1 MEEAPDTTLPTRKRG
16 KRLALATLGW
26 VMFVIGPLI
35 GLVVPV
41 IPIGLMIFLIGTGLV
56 FRNSD
61 RGKRWIQAATR
72 WAEARFPKLYGFMP
86 ARVRTFLAEG

>member
-1 MEEAPDTTLPTRKRG
+1 MEDLDTPTPVRPRG
-16 KRLALATLGW
+16 KRFALATLGW

-41 IPIGLMIFLIGTGLV
+41 IPIGLAIFLIGTGLV
-56 FRNSD
+56 FRNST
-61 RGKRWIQAATR
+61 RGKVWIQAANR

-86 ARVRTFLAEG
+86 ARVRSFLADG